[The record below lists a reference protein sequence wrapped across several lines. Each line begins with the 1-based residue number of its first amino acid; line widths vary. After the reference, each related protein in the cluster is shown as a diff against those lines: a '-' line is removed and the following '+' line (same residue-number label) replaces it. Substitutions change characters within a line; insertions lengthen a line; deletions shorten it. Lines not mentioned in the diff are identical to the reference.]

1 MKRSASIEEMDR
13 NLSCEE
19 MDSDDLGGDLNL
31 SDREDGAD
39 ERMFRKEYKAS
50 KRASNIQEKAVNKY
64 ALEFDT
70 NVFEVT
76 LDCLANKG

>member
-1 MKRSASIEEMDR
+1 
-13 NLSCEE
+13 
-19 MDSDDLGGDLNL
+19 
-31 SDREDGAD
+31 
-39 ERMFRKEYKAS
+39 MFRKEYKAN
-50 KRASNIQEKAVNKY
+50 KRATNIQEKAVNKY

>member
-1 MKRSASIEEMDR
+1 
-13 NLSCEE
+13 
-19 MDSDDLGGDLNL
+19 
-31 SDREDGAD
+31 
-39 ERMFRKEYKAS
+39 MFRKEYKAS
-50 KRASNIQEKAVNKY
+50 KRVQNKQEKAANKY